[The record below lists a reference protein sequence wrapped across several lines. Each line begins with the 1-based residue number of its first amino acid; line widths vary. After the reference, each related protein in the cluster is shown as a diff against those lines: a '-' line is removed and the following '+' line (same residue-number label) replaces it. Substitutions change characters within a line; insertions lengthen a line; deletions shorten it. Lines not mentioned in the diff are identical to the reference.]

1 MERKKTKFTGV
12 YARTSDVKRHMGRP
26 DECYDIAYKLPG
38 GSKRWEKIG
47 WKSEGY
53 TAAMASEIRSER
65 LRAMRHGDVPSVRKK
80 SRELTF
86 GQAWALYYEKQLA
99 PNHASNRKHPD
110 LSRYDRHLAPRFA
123 DTPLSSIT
131 ALDLERMKQ
140 DMQRA
145 GQSPQSVKHA
155 LAQIRRVYR
164 KIIAWDK
171 WFGRVPTD
179 KVDMPEFDN
188 KRHRWLSPQDAALLL
203 AEIKRRSR
211 QWHRIS
217 LMSLHTGLRAG
228 EIFAL
233 QGHDLRLANGEIHV
247 LHSRKHSEGRT
258 VYMTPTLRAMFADM
272 AIASGRPVFATR
284 DNTPIREV
292 SMTFNRSVDALGF
305 NEGIEDTRARVVF
318 HTLRHTFGSWLAQA
332 GVPLYD
338 IGELMGHA
346 EEETTR
352 RYAHLC
358 PNRQRRS
365 AAIIEAVFNGDE
377 VSSDHKSSPDALAC
391 KIQGLFDGIE

>member
-1 MERKKTKFTGV
+1 MQRRKTKFTGV
-12 YARTSDVKRHMGRP
+12 YVRISETKRCNGRP
-26 DECYDIAYKLPG
+26 DECFDITFKLPDG
-38 GSKRWEKIG
+38 GKRWEKVG

-65 LRAMRHGDVPSVRKK
+65 LRDIRHGKMPAVRGR

-86 GQAWALYYEKQLA
+86 GQAWALYYEKQIE
-99 PNHASNRKHPD
+99 PKHASGYKHPD
-110 LSRYDRHLAPRFA
+110 QSRFDVHLGPRFA
-123 DTPLSSIT
+123 DTPLSAIT
-131 ALDLERMKQ
+131 ALDLERLKT
-140 DMQRA
+140 DLVRA

-164 KIIAWDK
+164 KMIAWDK

-179 KVDMPEFDN
+179 KVDMPQFDN
-188 KRHRWLSPQDAALLL
+188 RRHRWLTPEEADQLL
-203 AEIKRRSR
+203 AELQRRSA
-211 QWHRIS
+211 QWQRIS
-217 LMSLHTGLRAG
+217 LMSLHTGMRAG

-233 QGHDLRLANGEIHV
+233 KGQDVRLGSGEIHV
-247 LHSRKHSEGRT
+247 LHSRKHSEART
-258 VYMTPTLRAMFADM
+258 VYMTPTVRTMFEGLAL
-272 AIASGRPVFATR
+272 SPGRPVFASRTGR
-284 DNTPIREV
+284 PIREV
-292 SMTFNRSVDALGF
+292 SATFTRSVDALGF
-305 NEGIEDTRARVVF
+305 NEGVDDARARVVF

-365 AAIIEAVFNGDE
+365 AAIIEAASGGQPL
-377 VSSDHKSSPDALAC
+377 SPGHTSSPGGPAYTL
-391 KIQGLFDGIE
+391 QGLFGGTE

>member
-1 MERKKTKFTGV
+1 MSRKKTRFTGV
-12 YARTSDVKRHMGRP
+12 YTRKSEARRYQGKP
-26 DECYDIAYKLPG
+26 DECYDISYRQPD
-38 GSKRWEKIG
+38 RRFIWEKIG

-53 TAAMASEIRSER
+53 TASMASEIRSER
-65 LRAMRHGDVPSVRKK
+65 LRDMRHGKMPSVRGK
-80 SRELTF
+80 SREMTF
-86 GQAWALYYEKQLA
+86 GQAWTLYYEKHLA
-99 PNHASNRKHPD
+99 PRHASNRKHPD
-110 LSRYDRHLAPRFA
+110 QSRYERHLGPRFA

-131 ALDLERMKQ
+131 ALDLERLKTDLM
-140 DMQRA
+140 RA

-164 KIIAWDK
+164 KMIAWEQ

-188 KRHRWLSPQDAALLL
+188 KRHRWLTPEEADQLLTEL
-203 AEIKRRSR
+203 KRRSV
-211 QWHRIS
+211 QWHNIS
-217 LMSLHTGLRAG
+217 LMSLHTGMRAG

-233 QGHDLRLANGEIHV
+233 KGQDVRLDSGEVHV
-247 LHSRKHSEGRT
+247 LHSRKHSESRT
-258 VYMTPTLRAMFADM
+258 VYMTPTVHSMLKELS
-272 AIASGRPVFATR
+272 IEPGRPVFPSRNGAR
-284 DNTPIREV
+284 IREV
-292 SMTFNRSVDALGF
+292 SATFTRSVNALGF
-305 NEGIEDTRARVVF
+305 NKGVDDSRARVVF

-346 EEETTR
+346 GEETTR

-365 AAIIEAVFNGDE
+365 AAIIEAASGG
-377 VSSDHKSSPDALAC
+377 
-391 KIQGLFDGIE
+391 Q

>member
-1 MERKKTKFTGV
+1 MGRQKTKFTGV
-12 YARTSDVKRHMGRP
+12 YARRSDTRRFQGRP
-26 DECYDIAYKLPG
+26 DECYDISYRQPD
-38 GSKRWEKIG
+38 RRFVWEKIG

-53 TAAMASEIRSER
+53 TAAMAAEIRAER
-65 LRAMRHGDVPSVRKK
+65 LRALRHGEMPSVRRR

-99 PNHASNRKHPD
+99 PAHASTRKHPD
-110 LSRYDRHLAPRFA
+110 HSRYDAHLAPRFA
-123 DTPLSSIT
+123 DTPLSAIT
-131 ALDLERMKQ
+131 PLDLERMKQ

-155 LAQIRRVYR
+155 LAQVRRVYR
-164 KIIAWDK
+164 KMIAWDQ

-188 KRHRWLSPQDAALLL
+188 RRHRWLTPQEVALLL
-203 AEIKRRSR
+203 AELGRRSV
-211 QWHRIS
+211 QWQRIS
-217 LMSLHTGLRAG
+217 LLSLHTGMRAG

-233 QGHDLRLANGEIHV
+233 HGHDLRLDSGEIHV
-247 LHSRKHSEGRT
+247 LHSRKNAEGRT
-258 VYMTPTLRAMFADM
+258 VYMTPSVRAMLADQG
-272 AIASGRPVFATR
+272 AAPGRPVFTARTGALL
-284 DNTPIREV
+284 REV
-292 SMTFNRSVDALGF
+292 SMTFNRAVDALGF
-305 NEGIEDTRARVVF
+305 NEGIKDARARVVF

-365 AAIIEAVFNGDE
+365 AAIIEAAFNGDALTAG
-377 VSSDHKSSPDALAC
+377 HRSSPSALADTLRD
-391 KIQGLFDGIE
+391 LFDGTG